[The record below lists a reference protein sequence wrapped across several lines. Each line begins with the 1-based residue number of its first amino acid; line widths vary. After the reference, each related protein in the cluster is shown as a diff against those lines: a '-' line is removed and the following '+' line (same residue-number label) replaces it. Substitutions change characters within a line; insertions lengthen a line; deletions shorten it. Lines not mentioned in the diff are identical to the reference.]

1 MLAHT
6 AFGPAD
12 QASLPLPGPPLPP
25 GLLVAPAQ
33 GQGLTR
39 RFASCEAK
47 ANGRL
52 EAGGQVSGDA
62 TPFWISRTCTFLHCH
77 REIVS
82 SDLPSLGMPDQLP
95 ISR

>member
-12 QASLPLPGPPLPP
+12 QASLPLPGLPLPP

-39 RFASCEAK
+39 RFAGA
-47 ANGRL
+47 GRM
-52 EAGGQVSGDA
+52 EDWKQAGK
-62 TPFWISRTCTFLHCH
+62 
-77 REIVS
+77 
-82 SDLPSLGMPDQLP
+82 
-95 ISR
+95 